1 MAAEQ
6 SQTITKVK
14 CSDLGDISL
23 EEHLKKIDTTTET
36 LHFVVD
42 EDTHDT
48 FSKEMVEHL
57 PCLRN
62 IIVEGIQDAGFI
74 ETIPSNLEGLML
86 FCLFSTAW
94 TDEFCMC
101 STARTDE
108 KPYCANHHMLTY
120 DFTNLTN
127 LKNLSFQIYEVDCVV
142 KFPSN
147 LKSLECVFWDEEFD
161 KVPDVSLRIPENSSL
176 KNFKM
181 THTTRILDTHMYNQM
196 TKTKTKCSKR
206 VENPN

>member
-6 SQTITKVK
+6 SQTIMKVK

-86 FCLFSTAW
+86 FCLCSTAW
-94 TDEFCMC
+94 TDEKAYC
-101 STARTDE
+101 S
-108 KPYCANHHMLTY
+108 NHHMLTY

-181 THTTRILDTHMYNQM
+181 THTTSILDTYMYNQM
-196 TKTKTKCSKR
+196 TKTKTKTRSSKR
-206 VENPN
+206 EENPN